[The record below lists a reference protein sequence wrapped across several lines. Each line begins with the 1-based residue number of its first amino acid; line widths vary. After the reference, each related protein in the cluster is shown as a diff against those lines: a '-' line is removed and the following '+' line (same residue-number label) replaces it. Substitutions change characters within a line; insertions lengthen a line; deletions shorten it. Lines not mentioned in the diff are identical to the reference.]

1 MTAKDLREKMIA
13 SGLVLHGNRVG
24 IAREASEKVSRGGI
38 VLPDTSVTQ
47 SQFGVIIFK
56 GLDCDLPA
64 ELYDTTYIPIY
75 QTVTAQQKVGDEN
88 YVLHILD
95 RKGVYVTWKS
105 KDGGDTEIE
114 QEEAND
120 RDLNPK
126 MARQNLGRL

>member
-24 IAREASEKVSRGGI
+24 IAREASVKVSRGGI
-38 VLPDTSVTQ
+38 VLPDSSVTQ
-47 SQFGVIIFK
+47 SQYGIIIMK

-64 ELYDTTYIPIY
+64 ELFDSTYIPIY
-75 QTVTAQQKVGDEN
+75 QTATAQQKVGNEN

-105 KDGGDTEIE
+105 KHGGDVEIE
-114 QEEAND
+114 QEEANA